1 MTTLQVPVRAAA
13 AAASPV
19 KVYGAG
25 ETGVYALGGVTVGFA
40 HAEFTAIMGPSGS
53 GKSTLMHC
61 LAGLDT
67 PTSGSVRI
75 GLTRGQLRRTLLTEA
90 LLMAALAVLLGF
102 ALGIGFSAAIVHA
115 LGRLGVLSVP
125 YLRLLLYALV
135 AAVAAVLPA
144 RRAAITA
151 SKIV

>member
-13 AAASPV
+13 AAAGLV
-19 KVYGAG
+19 KAYGAG
-25 ETGVYALGGVTVGFA
+25 ETGVYALLRA
-40 HAEFTAIMGPSGS
+40 
-53 GKSTLMHC
+53 L
-61 LAGLDT
+61 
-67 PTSGSVRI
+67 

-125 YLRLLLYALV
+125 YLRLLLYAL
-135 AAVAAVLPA
+135 AAAVLPA
-144 RRAAITA
+144 RRAAKTSIIKAITA
-151 SKIV
+151 LC